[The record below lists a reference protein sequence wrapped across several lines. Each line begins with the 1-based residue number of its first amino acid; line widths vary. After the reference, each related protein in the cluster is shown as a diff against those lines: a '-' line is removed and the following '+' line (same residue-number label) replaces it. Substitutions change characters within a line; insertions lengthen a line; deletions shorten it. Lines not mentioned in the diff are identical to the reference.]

1 MALPRLLRKLY
12 SLGSFTQSPGE
23 WFIPRY
29 VFKEELPLHFEGIF
43 TRAWID
49 DIPVGIIVDRTVD
62 IRVPHR
68 SWRVLET
75 LGPAFSEAHN
85 GTPLRSIHLH
95 R

>member
-49 DIPVGIIVDRTVD
+49 TGLGVFSRLWAQHFLRPTMALPFVPSTCIVNKSSRRT
-62 IRVPHR
+62 R
-68 SWRVLET
+68 
-75 LGPAFSEAHN
+75 
-85 GTPLRSIHLH
+85 TPQEELN
-95 R
+95 